1 MGYVKRDSIQ
11 WIIGQVF
18 EGWMTPEEKKCKT
31 EFQKQLDAIPD
42 ENVVP
47 VSVRPEQEGC
57 NFCRNHEEGDTLY
70 ESSDWDGGIGFD
82 YICDIK
88 FCPICGSKLRGEE
101 EEEPVKEDI
110 IKDCRTCGF
119 GHYNDHWGQNMCY
132 DPDPTGHGCVMWSHW
147 IPKEKSE

>member
-18 EGWMTPEEKKCKT
+18 EGLMTPEEKRCKA
-31 EFQKQLDAIPD
+31 EFQRQLDALPD

-47 VSVRPEQEGC
+47 VSDRPEQEGC
-57 NFCRNHEEGDTLY
+57 NFCLNHEEGDTLY

-82 YICDIK
+82 FIRDIK

-101 EEEPVKEDI
+101 EEKPIEEDI
-110 IKDCRTCGF
+110 KKDCSTCGF